1 MSRSRVVS
9 AEKTEDFLKFDPKNL
24 IVDIDK
30 TVNTKQSANGMFIP
44 IRHNVPSGT
53 TSFKLQTPEVSGFLA
68 DCDAVEKPGKQYKIS
83 LLLDSTN
90 KDPAFLPEDIELQ
103 KETVE
108 ILEQFQSACIA
119 QLKEKKKEFEKKTPK
134 KMNTDSW
141 NYMMSSFEVV
151 RPYTK
156 TDNNRTVTS
165 YYINP
170 KIFNNNNFKTSFV
183 YKSRDITCEDAV
195 KRFLNKKLYCV
206 ALFSI
211 DSLFFQSNSN
221 KLFAQAKLE
230 NLIITRFSSS
240 APEKVSI
247 PARLLL
253 TQQTESSSDS
263 ESDSSDEEETRNAVD
278 IDAIDI

>member
-1 MSRSRVVS
+1 MNRSRVVS
-9 AEKTEDFLKFDPKNL
+9 AEKTEEFLKFDPKNL

-30 TVNTKQSANGMFIP
+30 IVHTKQSANGMFIP
-44 IRHNVPSGT
+44 IKHNVQGGT

-68 DCDAVEKPGKQYKIS
+68 DCDAEKPGKQYKIS

-90 KDPAFLPEDIELQ
+90 KDPAFLSEDIELQ

-119 QLKEKKKEFEKKTPK
+119 QLKEKKQEFEKKTK
-134 KMNTDSW
+134 KINTDTW
-141 NYMMSSFEVV
+141 NYMMTSFEVV

-170 KIFNNNNFKTSFV
+170 KIFNNNNFKTSFN
-183 YKSRDITCEDAV
+183 YKNRTITCEDAV
-195 KRFLNKKLYCV
+195 KRYLNKRVYCV

-230 NLIITRFSSS
+230 NLIITRFFNS
-240 APEKVSI
+240 ASEKVSI
-247 PARLLL
+247 PARLQQI
-253 TQQTESSSDS
+253 QQTDSSSDS
-263 ESDSSDEEETRNAVD
+263 SDSEETNNAVD
-278 IDAIDI
+278 IENIDI

>member
-9 AEKTEDFLKFDPKNL
+9 AEKTEGFIKFDPKNL

-30 TVNTKQSANGMFIP
+30 TAPTKQSANGMFIP
-44 IRHNVPSGT
+44 IKHNVLDGI
-53 TSFKLQTPEVSGFLA
+53 TSFKLQTPEVSGYLA
-68 DCDAVEKPGKQYKIS
+68 DCDAEKPGKQYKIS

-90 KDPAFLPEDIELQ
+90 KDPNFLEEDVKLQ

-108 ILEQFQSACIA
+108 ILDQFKSACIA
-119 QLKEKKKEFEKKTPK
+119 QLKEKKSEFEKKTK
-134 KMNTDSW
+134 KITTDTW
-141 NYMMSSFEVV
+141 NYMMSSFDVV

-156 TDNNRTVTS
+156 TDNSRTVTS

-183 YKSRDITCEDAV
+183 YKNRDITCEDAV
-195 KRFLNKKLYCV
+195 KLFLNKRVYCI

-230 NLIITRFSSS
+230 NIIITRFSNSGS
-240 APEKVSI
+240 EKVLMPS
-247 PARLLL
+247 RLLQI
-253 TQQTESSSDS
+253 QQKDSESEESDS
-263 ESDSSDEEETRNAVD
+263 EEPGNGDD
-278 IDAIDI
+278 IDDIDI

>member
-1 MSRSRVVS
+1 MARVVS
-9 AEKTEDFLKFDPKNL
+9 AEKTENFIKFDPKNL

-30 TVNTKQSANGMFIP
+30 TVNTKQSSNGMFIP
-44 IRHNVPSGT
+44 IKHNVLSGT

-68 DCDAVEKPGKQYKIS
+68 DCDAEKPGKQYKIS

-108 ILEQFQSACIA
+108 ILDQFQSACIA
-119 QLKEKKKEFEKKTPK
+119 QLKEKKQEFEKKTK
-134 KMNTDSW
+134 KINTDAW

-170 KIFNNNNFKTSFV
+170 KIFNNNNFKTSFI
-183 YKSRDITCEDAV
+183 YKKRTLTYDEAV
-195 KRFLNKKLYCV
+195 KQFLNKRFYCV

-211 DSLFFQSNSN
+211 DSLFFQSSSN

-230 NLIITRFSSS
+230 NLIITRFSNS
-240 APEKVSI
+240 ALEKVSI
-247 PARLLL
+247 PDRLVQI
-253 TQQTESSSDS
+253 QQT
-263 ESDSSDEEETRNAVD
+263 DSSDEESDSEETNNAVD
-278 IDAIDI
+278 IENIDI

>member
-1 MSRSRVVS
+1 MNKSRVVS
-9 AEKTEDFLKFDPKNL
+9 AEKTGDFIKFDPNNL

-44 IRHNVPSGT
+44 IKHSVLNGT
-53 TSFKLQTPEVSGFLA
+53 TSFKLQTPEVSGYLV
-68 DCDAVEKPGKQYKIS
+68 DCDVEKPGKQYKIS

-90 KDPAFLPEDIELQ
+90 KNPAFLQEDIELQ
-103 KETVE
+103 KKTVE
-108 ILEQFQSACIA
+108 ILDQFKSACIE
-119 QLKEKKKEFEKKTPK
+119 QLKEKKLEFEKKTK
-134 KMNTDSW
+134 RINADTWK
-141 NYMMSSFEVV
+141 YMMSSFDVV

-156 TDNNRTVTS
+156 TDNCGTVTS

-183 YKSRDITCEDAV
+183 YKNRDITYEDAV
-195 KRFLNKKLYCV
+195 KQFLNKKFYCI

-221 KLFAQAKLE
+221 KLFAQVKLE

-240 APEKVSI
+240 ALQKILI
-247 PARLLL
+247 PARL
-253 TQQTESSSDS
+253 QQIQQDSSSEESDS
-263 ESDSSDEEETRNAVD
+263 EETG
-278 IDAIDI
+278 AIDIDDIEV